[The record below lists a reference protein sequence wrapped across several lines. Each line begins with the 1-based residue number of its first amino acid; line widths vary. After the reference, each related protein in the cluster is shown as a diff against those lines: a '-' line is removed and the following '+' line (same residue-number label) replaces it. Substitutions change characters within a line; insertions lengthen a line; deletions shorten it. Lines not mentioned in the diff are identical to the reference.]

1 MARAGDLLHPARSP
15 RYDAAVHDRHAGFAP
30 MSHPNSHHTSLN
42 RRRFIQ
48 IGQTGLLG
56 LSLPQLLAARSATAS
71 GAAGSE
77 KSCIFIVLSGGL
89 SHIDTFDPKPKAP
102 RELRGP
108 YGVIPTSVPGIEVAD
123 MLPLMAQQAHRYTIL
138 RSLSHT
144 EVPHVTAA
152 HMMLSG
158 QMDGSRNNNSPF
170 MGSLVAKFAPS
181 SGSMPSHVW
190 LHNMKT
196 GTNKVPRY
204 ESGLDALG
212 HAFAPL
218 RVGYELD
225 NPTNPEFRVR
235 EFDPPAGIS
244 ELQLSERFRLL
255 SHLEADRSALLRT
268 QAGQSF
274 RTFQEKARDLVTGP
288 AARRAFD
295 VNQEPDRLR
304 DRYGRHPLG
313 QYTLMAR
320 RLIEAG
326 VRLVTVTGWPG
337 LAEGET
343 TPTVTQVWDMHDN
356 YYTGNDNM
364 YGDGPYGMRWSL
376 PRLDQA
382 VSALLIDLDER
393 GLLDDTLVVLLGEFG
408 RTPKFEGEGR
418 GRGHWPNCY
427 TALLA
432 GGGTRGG
439 TVYGASDAHG
449 AYVASGRPL
458 SPSDIGATL
467 FHALGIPPDT
477 RFGPD
482 GFSLRVSDGE
492 PLLDAFG

>member
-1 MARAGDLLHPARSP
+1 MSSLRNYQSP
-15 RYDAAVHDRHAGFAP
+15 LTRRH
-30 MSHPNSHHTSLN
+30 
-42 RRRFIQ
+42 FIQ
-48 IGQTGLLG
+48 LGQTGLLG
-56 LSLPQLLAARSATAS
+56 LSLPQLLAARSAS
-71 GAAGSE
+71 AANSSHTGTE

-89 SHIDTFDPKPKAP
+89 SHIDTFDPKPGAP

-108 YGVIPTSVPGIEVAD
+108 YGVIPTSVPGINVTD
-123 MLPLMAQQAHRYTIL
+123 MLPMMARQAHRYTIL

-152 HMMLSG
+152 HMLLTG
-158 QMDGSRNNNSPF
+158 QMDGSRGDNSPF

-181 SGSMPSHVW
+181 SGSLPSYVW

-204 ESGLDALG
+204 ESGLDTLG
-212 HAFAPL
+212 HAYAPL

-225 NPTNPEFRVR
+225 NPTHPDFRVSD
-235 EFDPPAGIS
+235 FDPPAGIS
-244 ELQLSERFRLL
+244 QSQFNERFRLL
-255 SHLEADRSALLRT
+255 SHLEHDRSPLL
-268 QAGQSF
+268 QSAAGQSF

-288 AARRAFD
+288 AARQAFD
-295 VNQEPDRLR
+295 LSHEPDALR

-313 QYTLMAR
+313 QYALMAR

-356 YYTGNDNM
+356 YYTGHDNM
-364 YGDGPYGMRWSL
+364 YGNGPYGMKWSL

-382 VSALLIDLDER
+382 VSALLEDLDQR
-393 GLLDDTLVVLLGEFG
+393 GMLDDTLVVLLGEFG

-427 TALLA
+427 TALMA
-432 GGGTRGG
+432 GAGIQGGN
-439 TVYGASDAHG
+439 VYGASDAQG

-458 SPSDIGATL
+458 SPPDIGATL

-477 RFGPD
+477 RYGPD

-492 PLLDAFG
+492 PLREVFG